1 MIQAGKAVYTFNP
14 NTQDSEPGGPLRS
27 SSAWSTYP
35 VQAEPRLHSKIIVP
49 TTNDAPFAKFKFK
62 KKIKCLAESS
72 TAISYFT
79 TGQLLSLR
87 RKASYEGHRAPAHQ
101 ECQGDMLSR
110 ARKSHQRFHRDLPAR
125 R

>member
-35 VQAEPRLHSKIIVP
+35 LQAEPRLHSKIIVP

-62 KKIKCLAESS
+62 KKNQMPCRVIHSHFILYDRA
-72 TAISYFT
+72 
-79 TGQLLSLR
+79 
-87 RKASYEGHRAPAHQ
+87 ASVAKEKGF
-101 ECQGDMLSR
+101 L
-110 ARKSHQRFHRDLPAR
+110 
-125 R
+125 